1 MLARS
6 TGEPGVRFE
15 GPLDGR
21 RGGHG
26 PQCDAGRGKLSLL
39 IVDHADPGE
48 VDERHAAE
56 IKEAGRRRLAEAPTN
71 RGRSTSR
78 PRR

>member
-1 MLARS
+1 
-6 TGEPGVRFE
+6 
-15 GPLDGR
+15 
-21 RGGHG
+21 
-26 PQCDAGRGKLSLL
+26 LSLL

-48 VDERHAAE
+48 VDERHAAQ